1 MIFFTT
7 NIKIHKQSEEKV
19 ENYSFRDLLKTSW
32 MRSAIILAIIA
43 TIVGLAIILVF
54 HVFDLSDSQFMVN
67 LEEMFLSYGLYGIF
81 IATIIAGTIIPLGSP
96 ALVAA
101 AALFGVNPIALIIVS
116 SSGFTLGMLINYFL
130 AFKLGSPYIE
140 KKMTKNELNEMTFVW
155 KKWGWIIYIIF
166 GAIPVLPVEL
176 LSFICGFLKTKIL
189 TFTILTFFPR
199 LFVFSV
205 LVYFGQSA
213 GIWLG
218 IT

>member
-1 MIFFTT
+1 M
-7 NIKIHKQSEEKV
+7 NKKQKDKKPDQIEEKK
-19 ENYSFRDLLKTSW
+19 EKYRFRDLLKTAW
-32 MRSAIILAIIA
+32 MQSALKLAIIA
-43 TIVGLAIILVF
+43 SIAAVIAIWMF
-54 HVFDLSDSQFMVN
+54 QFFDISGSQFFADTEKVF
-67 LEEMFLSYGLYGIF
+67 LEYGLLGIF

-116 SSGFTLGMLINYFL
+116 TTGFTIGMIINYAL
-130 AFKLGSPYIE
+130 AYRLGRPYIE
-140 KKMTKNELNEMTFVW
+140 KKMSKTDLEEMTFVW
-155 KKWGWIIYIIF
+155 KKWGWIIYTIF

-176 LSFICGFLKTKIL
+176 LAFVCGFLKTRVL
-189 TFTILTFFPR
+189 TFIILSFLPR
-199 LFVFSV
+199 FFVFTM

>member
-1 MIFFTT
+1 MIFFINRKFCHQTE
-7 NIKIHKQSEEKV
+7 NKV
-19 ENYSFRDLLKTSW
+19 ENYRFRDILKTSW

-43 TIVGLAIILVF
+43 IIAGIAIILIF
-54 HVFDLSDSQFMVN
+54 HIFDLSESQFMIN
-67 LEEMFLSYGLYGIF
+67 LEEMFLSYGIYGIF
-81 IATIIAGTIIPLGSP
+81 IATVIAGTIIPLGSP

-101 AALFGVNPIALIIVS
+101 AALFGVNPLTLIIVS
-116 SSGFTLGMLINYFL
+116 TSGFTLGMLINYYL
-130 AFKLGSPYIE
+130 AFKLGRPYIE

-155 KKWGWIIYIIF
+155 KKWGWIIYVIF

-189 TFTILTFFPR
+189 TFTILTFLPR
-199 LFVFSV
+199 FFVFSL

>member
-1 MIFFTT
+1 MIFFT
-7 NIKIHKQSEEKV
+7 NIKLSQQSEEKF

-43 TIVGLAIILVF
+43 IIAGIALILIF
-54 HVFDLSDSQFMVN
+54 HMFNLSDSQFMIN
-67 LEEMFLSYGLYGIF
+67 LEEIFLSYGIYGIF

-96 ALVAA
+96 ALIAA
-101 AALFGVNPIALIIVS
+101 AALFGVNPLALILVS

-130 AFKLGSPYIE
+130 AFKLGRPYIE

-155 KKWGWIIYIIF
+155 KKWGWIIYVIF
-166 GAIPVLPVEL
+166 GAIPILPVEL
-176 LSFICGFLKTKIL
+176 LSFICGFLKTKII

-199 LFVFSV
+199 LFVFSI

>member
-1 MIFFTT
+1 MIFFT
-7 NIKIHKQSEEKV
+7 NIKLHQQSEEKV

-43 TIVGLAIILVF
+43 IIAGIALILIF
-54 HVFDLSDSQFMVN
+54 HMFNLSDSQFMTN
-67 LEEMFLSYGLYGIF
+67 LEEMFLSYGIYGIF

-96 ALVAA
+96 ALIAA
-101 AALFGVNPIALIIVS
+101 AALFGVNPLTLILVS

-130 AFKLGSPYIE
+130 AFKLGRPYIE

-155 KKWGWIIYIIF
+155 KKWGWIIYVIF
-166 GAIPVLPVEL
+166 GAIPILPVEL
-176 LSFICGFLKTKIL
+176 LSFICGFLKTKII

-199 LFVFSV
+199 LFVFSI

>member
-1 MIFFTT
+1 MIFFI
-7 NIKIHKQSEEKV
+7 NLKFHHQSEEEV

-32 MRSAIILAIIA
+32 MRSALILAIIA
-43 TIVGLAIILVF
+43 IIAGILLILIF
-54 HVFDLSDSQFMVN
+54 HVFNLSDSQFMIN
-67 LEEMFLSYGLYGIF
+67 LEEMFLSYGIYGIF

-101 AALFGVNPIALIIVS
+101 AALFGVNPLTLILVS
-116 SSGFTLGMLINYFL
+116 SSGFTLGMLINYLL
-130 AFKLGSPYIE
+130 AFKLGRPYIE
-140 KKMTKNELNEMTFVW
+140 KKMTKSELNEMTFVW
-155 KKWGWIIYIIF
+155 RKWGWIIYVIF
-166 GAIPVLPVEL
+166 GVIPVLPVEL

-199 LFVFSV
+199 FFVFAL

>member
-1 MIFFTT
+1 MIFFT
-7 NIKIHKQSEEKV
+7 NIKLHQQSEEKV

-43 TIVGLAIILVF
+43 IIAGIALILIF
-54 HVFDLSDSQFMVN
+54 HMFNLSDSQFMIN
-67 LEEMFLSYGLYGIF
+67 LEEIFLSYGIYGIF

-96 ALVAA
+96 ALIAA
-101 AALFGVNPIALIIVS
+101 AALFGVEPLNLILVS

-130 AFKLGSPYIE
+130 AFKLGRPYIE

-155 KKWGWIIYIIF
+155 KKWGWIIYVIF
-166 GAIPVLPVEL
+166 GAIPILPVEL
-176 LSFICGFLKTKIL
+176 LSFICGFLKTKII

-199 LFVFSV
+199 LFVFSI

>member
-1 MIFFTT
+1 
-7 NIKIHKQSEEKV
+7 
-19 ENYSFRDLLKTSW
+19 

-43 TIVGLAIILVF
+43 IIAGIALILIF
-54 HVFDLSDSQFMVN
+54 HMFNLSDSQFMIN
-67 LEEMFLSYGLYGIF
+67 LEKIFLSYGIYGIF

-96 ALVAA
+96 ALIAA
-101 AALFGVNPIALIIVS
+101 AALFGVNPLPLILVS

-130 AFKLGSPYIE
+130 AFKLGRPYIE

-155 KKWGWIIYIIF
+155 KKWGWIIYVIF
-166 GAIPVLPVEL
+166 GAIPILPVEL
-176 LSFICGFLKTKIL
+176 LSFICGFLKTKII

-199 LFVFSV
+199 LFVFSI